1 MAKPSDSQTDLRALR
16 NMIAE
21 AATVVSTADLPQ
33 RRGQRLTELLNTA
46 IALADHL
53 IEIPPAAALGQRGG
67 LKTKER
73 HADEPDYYSRIAAQ
87 RKHRRGGRPK
97 KEKGEA

>member
-1 MAKPSDSQTDLRALR
+1 MAKPSDTQTDLRALR

-33 RRGQRLTELLNTA
+33 RRGQRLTEILTTA
-46 IALADHL
+46 MALADHL
-53 IEIPPAAALGQRGG
+53 IDTPPAVALGQRGG
-67 LKTKER
+67 LKTAER
-73 HADEPDYYSRIAAQ
+73 GPEYFRKIAAQ
-87 RKHRRGGRPK
+87 RKTHAGGRPK